1 MNLSYRLTA
10 VAAAVLLFVPAA
22 HAENASVPLPTLG
35 NALSAFGQ
43 YTIPAS
49 WAGVWNTQDS
59 DFDCDTNKP
68 LGSDADTD
76 TLCTGEVIDP
86 GAEIS
91 CTGSTSDTN
100 IDIDCS
106 GTFEIIEGCSVTM
119 EYSFHGTRNGDTANV
134 TTVFSQEFSP
144 TMCAFLPDD
153 CTRTETVATRI
164 GPEPPGCL
172 TPVLPATWGQ
182 LKAVYR

>member
-164 GPEPPGCL
+164 G
-172 TPVLPATWGQ
+172 
-182 LKAVYR
+182 